1 MDCLFEILFQFLGE
15 LFLGAFMEA
24 LCEGIGRLIGWAF
37 SPLMPS
43 ALAAPGS
50 SGEASRVTRL
60 NVGRAVLWQLAGT
73 AAGFLSLLI
82 MPKAIVHVPILHV
95 FNLILT
101 PIFMALLMVQGGRL
115 FERSTGEAG
124 DEKCRGLPK
133 RSPLNHFVCAYGFA
147 LCYLLVR
154 FAFARR

>member
-1 MDCLFEILFQFLGE
+1 VIVTVLIALFPVISATLFGLQ
-15 LFLGAFMEA
+15 
-24 LCEGIGRLIGWAF
+24 
-37 SPLMPS
+37 S
-43 ALAAPGS
+43 ADRGQHDLLTLHR
-50 SGEASRVTRL
+50 ASRVTRL